1 MFPHNPLLRIG
12 GSDGS
17 NNGLKSAIVNCICPE
32 CGAALSVAANQY
44 RCKGR
49 CGADWRPVWNRICQW
64 DRSHSS
70 HRVQQAGG
78 VEVSLPL

>member
-1 MFPHNPLLRIG
+1 MFPFLRIG

-17 NNGLKSAIVNCICPE
+17 NNGLKSAILNCICPQ
-32 CGAALSVAANQY
+32 CGAALSVAANQF
-44 RCKGR
+44 RCQGR